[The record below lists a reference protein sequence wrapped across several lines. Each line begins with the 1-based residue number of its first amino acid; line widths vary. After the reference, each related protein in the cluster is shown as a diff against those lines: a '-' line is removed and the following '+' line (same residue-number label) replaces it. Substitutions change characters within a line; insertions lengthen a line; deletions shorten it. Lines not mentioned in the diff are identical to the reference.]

1 MRGFKICIFF
11 CLIILLTVTGVH
23 GGATSLRILYVNDF
37 HGFAEPFQTRGA
49 EGMVGGMAFLAAR
62 VEALRGEKP
71 CLLLAAGDMIEGN
84 QWAHLFQGKSVIE
97 LMNAMKFD
105 AMVVGNHEFD
115 FGQAALKKR
124 MTEARFPVLGANV
137 VGLNALKPYV
147 IKEVSGLRVAVLG
160 VVTPRTPKLTY
171 PDNVAGLQ
179 FKGAAATV
187 EKYLPRLRG
196 RADLLVVLSHL
207 GFPADLHL
215 AEKVPAI
222 NVIVG
227 GHTHTRLIKP
237 ANVDG
242 VIIVQAW
249 AHARALGVL
258 DLTIDAGKII
268 KADGRL
274 EDIKPVPGQED
285 PAVQKIVEKYRLQED
300 AVFGETVG
308 EAAVDLDGEHVN
320 TRETNLGDLV
330 ADIVREKT
338 GAEIALING
347 GAIRASIPKGP
358 IKLKEVYKA
367 LPFNNYLVAFKLRG
381 ADVKAALEHGV
392 SAVEKHAGRF
402 PQVSGLSFTYSPGA
416 PGGSRVREV
425 QVGGRP
431 LAPEGEYTVAT
442 LDFLAAGGDGYRIF
456 GAAASPGARGRSRAG
471 KLGPGKVV
479 YNAPS
484 QRLRDVVIDYLK
496 AHGQVAPETQGR
508 IKEVK

>member
-1 MRGFKICIFF
+1 MRGFKISIFF
-11 CLIILLTVTGVH
+11 CLIILLTVTGGH
-23 GGATSLRILYVNDF
+23 AAATSLRILYVNDF
-37 HGFAEPFQTRGA
+37 HGYAEPLQAPGSG
-49 EGMVGGMAFLAAR
+49 EKVGGMAFLAAR
-62 VEALRGEKP
+62 VEALRREKP
-71 CLLLAAGDMIEGN
+71 SLLLAAGDMIEGN

-115 FGQAALKKR
+115 FGQAVLRKR
-124 MTEARFPVLGANV
+124 IAEARFPVLGANV
-137 VGLNALKPYV
+137 VGLDPLKPYV
-147 IKEVSGLRVAVLG
+147 IKEVSGLRVAVIG

-187 EKYLPRLRG
+187 EKYWPRLRG

-207 GFPADLHL
+207 GYPADLRL

-227 GHTHTRLIKP
+227 GHTHTRLVKP
-237 ANVDG
+237 SIVDG

-258 DLTIDAGKII
+258 DLTVDAGKIV

-274 EDIKPVPGQED
+274 EDIKPIPGQED
-285 PAVQKIVEKYRLQED
+285 PGVQKIVEKYRLEED
-300 AVFGETVG
+300 AVLGETVG
-308 EAAVDLDGEHVN
+308 EAAVDLDGEHVRA
-320 TRETNLGDLV
+320 RETNLGDLV

-338 GAEIALING
+338 GTEIALING
-347 GAIRASIPKGP
+347 GAIRAGIPKGP
-358 IKLKEVYKA
+358 ITLKEVYEA
-367 LPFNNYLVAFKLRG
+367 LPFNNYLVAFKLGG
-381 ADVKAALEHGV
+381 ADLKAALEHGV

-402 PQVSGLSFTYSPGA
+402 PQVSGLSFAYSPGA
-416 PGGSRVREV
+416 PAGSRVRDV
-425 QVGGRP
+425 QVGGRALEP
-431 LAPEGEYTVAT
+431 DGKYTVAT

-456 GAAASPGARGRSRAG
+456 GTAAPPGAGGRGAAG
-471 KLGPGKVV
+471 KMGPDKVV
-479 YNAPS
+479 YNAPG

-496 AHGQVAPETQGR
+496 AHGKVAPETQGR
-508 IKEVK
+508 IRAVK